1 MKISV
6 EELNYRFALGGGIS
20 KLEDRWRLC
29 SRNKRG
35 KKKRKKLSLG
45 EMWDIF
51 KHINIYML
59 CIPEGEDSEKREE
72 NLFEKIIAE
81 IFLDLRKKKEIHIQ
95 ESQRDQENQ
104 LKVAQTKRYSN

>member
-59 CIPEGEDSEKREE
+59 CIPEGEDSEKGTEKDFKRNNGWKLQ
-72 NLFEKIIAE
+72 NLLKGIN
-81 IFLDLRKKKEIHIQ
+81 LHIQ
-95 ESQRDQENQ
+95 GAQ
-104 LKVAQTKRYSN
+104 LILSRMKAQSHT